1 MMESHRQ
8 PTVDLEG
15 SGQSEAVGA
24 AADRSIHME
33 TTAVQLQVSTARRSD
48 LRRWQAEEI

>member
-15 SGQSEAVGA
+15 GGQSEAVGA
-24 AADRSIHME
+24 AADRPVHMDIA
-33 TTAVQLQVSTARRSD
+33 AVQLQVSPARRSD
-48 LRRWQAEEI
+48 LRRWQAEEF